1 MNFEAVTDNVN
12 QSVLAHVGRS
22 LKPVER
28 IVLQGAWQAKTYE
41 QMAEE
46 CEYSLAYI
54 KQVTGPRLWKLLS
67 QVYSQ
72 KISKTNVRVLLERH
86 YAGMEEP
93 PVAVAPDPVNAND
106 GFDISLEPSDRTQSL
121 WGNAPEISVFHGREQ
136 ELATLKQW
144 LVADQCRLVALTG
157 GAGIGKTALSVR
169 CGHLLQEQFDVVIWR
184 SLHQSPA
191 VSNFVDDLLESITQ
205 KPVTPGQSFDSQLSR
220 LMAAL
225 RQQRC
230 LIILDAG
237 SSILLEGHLAGQYRD
252 GYEDYGQ
259 LLQRIGQVRHRSAVL
274 FVNQEKPSEFD
285 RWEGETLPVRSLR
298 LKGLK
303 SDAEALL
310 KERNLLHPEK
320 WDDLIRLYRGN
331 PLALK
336 IVATMIKNLFGGD
349 VSAFLGQQTM
359 VFGDLNDILDEQF
372 ERLSALEQELL
383 YWLAIECQPISL
395 EKLQADLLSPIS
407 TGELFEAL
415 GSLLRRE
422 LIDRST
428 DAGEILFSIEQPVV
442 VHYVLGRLT
451 EQIYAEIKS
460 VSQSVK
466 IETLELLR
474 SHVIGFEDDPIQA
487 EQQQRLIQKPIQ
499 DKLYRLFRDE
509 SVMETQ
515 IVTILAFLE
524 DKPSLA
530 VGYARNNLQIL
541 LGATLTFEAR
551 THLRRSVERGLQSQ
565 ISDELS

>member
-1 MNFEAVTDNVN
+1 MNFETVTNNVN
-12 QSVLAHVGRS
+12 QSVLSHVGRS
-22 LKPVER
+22 LKPVELL
-28 IVLQGAWQAKTYE
+28 VLQGAWQAKTYE

-46 CEYSLAYI
+46 CQYSLAYI

-67 QVYSQ
+67 QVYGQ
-72 KISKTNVRVLLERH
+72 KVSKTNVRVLLERH
-86 YAGMEEP
+86 YSESGGV
-93 PVAVAPDPVNAND
+93 PVVATSSVEVERPIED
-106 GFDISLEPSDRTQSL
+106 SLELRERAQSL
-121 WGNAPEISVFHGREQ
+121 WGNAPDVSVFHGRKK

-144 LVADQCRLVALTG
+144 LVTDQCRLVALTG
-157 GAGIGKTALSVR
+157 AAGIGKTALSVHN
-169 CGHLLQEQFDVVIWR
+169 GHLLQDQFEAVIWR
-184 SLHQSPA
+184 SLHQSPSA
-191 VSNFVDDLLESITQ
+191 SNFVGELLESITQ
-205 KPVTPGQSFDSQLSR
+205 QSVEPGESLDLLLTR
-220 LMAAL
+220 LMAVL
-225 RQQRC
+225 RQHRC

-237 SSILLEGHLAGQYRD
+237 TAILQEGHLAGQYRD
-252 GYEDYGQ
+252 GYEGYGQ
-259 LLQRIGQVRHRSAVL
+259 LLQRVGQERHQSAVL
-274 FVNQEKPSEFD
+274 FVTNEKPSEMD
-285 RWEGETLPVRSLR
+285 RWEGDTLPVRSLR

-303 SDAEALL
+303 SGAEELL
-310 KERNLLHPEK
+310 KERNLSHPEK

-349 VSAFLGQQTM
+349 VPAFLGQQTI

-383 YWLAIECQPISL
+383 YWLAIECQPITL
-395 EKLQADLLSPIS
+395 EKLQINLLSPIS

-442 VHYVLGRLT
+442 THYVLGHFT
-451 EQIYAEIKS
+451 EQIYTEIEA
-460 VSQSVK
+460 VSHALK
-466 IETLELLR
+466 IETLDLLR
-474 SHVIGFEDDPIQA
+474 SHVIGFEGDPTQA
-487 EQQQRLIQKPIQ
+487 EQQQRLIQQPIQ

-509 SVMETQ
+509 SVMEAQ
-515 IVTILAFLE
+515 LVKILAFLE

-551 THLRRSVERGLQSQ
+551 HDLRRQV
-565 ISDELS
+565 